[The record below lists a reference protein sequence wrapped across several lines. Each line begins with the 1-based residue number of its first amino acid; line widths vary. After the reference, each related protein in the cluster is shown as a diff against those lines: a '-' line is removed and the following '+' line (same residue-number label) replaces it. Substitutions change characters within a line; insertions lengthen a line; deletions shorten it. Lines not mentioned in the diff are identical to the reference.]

1 MIKITAPLDLTNQ
14 KFEYCTVIKRVE
26 NSKAGKSRWLCKC
39 VCGKEFVAVGSQLVN
54 TRTKHCGCMESTL
67 RALSK
72 IKIIDIGERFG
83 NLVVVEYLGVTNSK
97 STYRCLCD
105 CGNEVVVTGNRL
117 QSGNTKSCGCL
128 QRLGASK
135 SLKER
140 WDNGVQLRSIHNSIN
155 HSKPEAHIV
164 DLIKNKYNVL
174 EIKEL
179 FGYFPDCIVEI
190 NGQLFDVEYD
200 GYHWH
205 TTPKSIIHDNI
216 RNQVFNDNG
225 YKVIRFLCPDRYTLS
240 AEDIDEAFNYMLS
253 HDDKIM
259 IFNKM
264 NK

>member
-39 VCGKEFVAVGSQLVN
+39 VCGKEFVTVGSQLVN

-83 NLVVVEYLGVTNSK
+83 NLVVIEYLGVTNSK

-135 SLKER
+135 SLKAR

-155 HSKPEAHIV
+155 HSKPEAHMV

-179 FGYFPDCIVEI
+179 FGYFPDCIVELTVNCSMSNMTATI
-190 NGQLFDVEYD
+190 GTPPQKVLY
-200 GYHWH
+200 
-205 TTPKSIIHDNI
+205 TTILEIKSLTTMDIKLSDFYVLIDILCRQKTLMKHLIICCLTMT
-216 RNQVFNDNG
+216 
-225 YKVIRFLCPDRYTLS
+225 KL
-240 AEDIDEAFNYMLS
+240 
-253 HDDKIM
+253 
-259 IFNKM
+259 
-264 NK
+264 